1 MAAPPRSFSIL
12 IACLWTTG
20 FFAARIYSQVQ
31 DIPWALAAAV
41 LPALLAELAL
51 YSGLAFEDVRS
62 RIPLWLTALSGAAIY
77 CLFALPAAVFSLKS
91 AAILAAGGL
100 LLAYW
105 FKILRPGPAAD
116 IGFLALAAAPMVFKW
131 FATLYAR
138 PQEDLRLD
146 ILGQLFW
153 IRTGVIAVLRCRPQL
168 GVNFGFL
175 PSAREWKTGLQC
187 YAMLLPLLAA
197 GLLLTGFV
205 RFSPVAP
212 LWKFAL
218 VAAGTFLGILWVVAL
233 SEEFL
238 FRGLLQQWIER
249 WTGSSTAAL
258 VGASVLF
265 GLVHLGFRQFPN
277 WKLTLLAGLA
287 GLFYGTA
294 FRRGGGI
301 RAAMVC
307 HALTVATWR
316 ALFR

>member
-1 MAAPPRSFSIL
+1 MAALPRSFWIL
-12 IACLWTTG
+12 IACLWPAG
-20 FFAARIYSQVQ
+20 FFAARIYSQAQ
-31 DIPWALAAAV
+31 DIPWALAMAV
-41 LPALLAELAL
+41 APALLSELTL
-51 YSGLAFEDVRS
+51 YSGLAFEGVRT

-77 CLFALPAAVFSLKS
+77 CLFALPSGVFSLKS
-91 AAILAAGGL
+91 VAILAAGGV

-105 FKILRPGPAAD
+105 FRILPLGPAAD

-131 FATLYAR
+131 FAALYAR

-153 IRTGVIAVLRCRPQL
+153 IRTGVIAVLRTRPQL
-168 GVNFGFL
+168 GLNFGFL
-175 PSAREWKTGLQC
+175 PSAREWRIGLQW
-187 YAMLLPLLAA
+187 YASLLLPLAA
-197 GLLLTGFV
+197 GLLLTGFA

-249 WTGSSTAAL
+249 WTGSPTAAL
-258 VGASVLF
+258 VGASILF

-277 WKLTLLAGLA
+277 WQLTLLAGLA
-287 GLFYGTA
+287 GLFYGMA